1 MSEAPN
7 PPDVRDVNNG
17 RPGFMECLT
26 ESAIKQGLQGGT
38 PSLDL
43 PLVIVEH
50 RKAGEGPER
59 SKVQLRMNLTAACRF
74 LEALGITEHL
84 VYGVL
89 TDGPIANLWS
99 AWVKE
104 GVVHIFERHTQK
116 FDIST
121 PFGAYHYATVLIRIA
136 VQDSKKLAAKFA
148 QVKDALIERLQND
161 ELDKGL
167 RWTLEHQLQEL
178 ETAMAKRSTTEP
190 GRDPEEQE

>member
-1 MSEAPN
+1 M
-7 PPDVRDVNNG
+7 
-17 RPGFMECLT
+17 
-26 ESAIKQGLQGGT
+26 Q
-38 PSLDL
+38 
-43 PLVIVEH
+43 
-50 RKAGEGPER
+50 
-59 SKVQLRMNLTAACRF
+59 
-74 LEALGITEHL
+74 
-84 VYGVL
+84 
-89 TDGPIANLWS
+89 
-99 AWVKE
+99 
-104 GVVHIFERHTQK
+104 VVHIFERHTQK